1 MGPRDLVDSE
11 VAALAAGVSARAIR
25 KAVAAGRLRNH
36 GTARRVLVSLD
47 EVVDVYG
54 DLLNLR

>member
-1 MGPRDLVDSE
+1 MTSWTQRWRPSL
-11 VAALAAGVSARAIR
+11 LGVSARAIR
-25 KAVAAGRLRNH
+25 KAVAAGRLRIH

-47 EVVDVYG
+47 EVLDVHG